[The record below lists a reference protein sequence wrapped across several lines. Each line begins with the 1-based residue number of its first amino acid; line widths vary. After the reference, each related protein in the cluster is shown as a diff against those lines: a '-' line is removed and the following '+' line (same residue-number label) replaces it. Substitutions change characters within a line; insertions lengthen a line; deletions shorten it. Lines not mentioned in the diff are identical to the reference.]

1 MEVNSR
7 FWDSLYLGI
16 VSGIDFPYLLY
27 QMAMNGDIHPV
38 LNYRTGIKARWL
50 LPGDIMNLI
59 YNPQRGRVIISWIKD
74 LFNKDIKLYI
84 PAGDDPLPVL
94 GTLLEILEMLEMLVS
109 PNNIKKLAY
118 LLWTRRRNR

>member
-1 MEVNSR
+1 
-7 FWDSLYLGI
+7 
-16 VSGIDFPYLLY
+16 
-27 QMAMNGDIHPV
+27 
-38 LNYRTGIKARWL
+38 
-50 LPGDIMNLI
+50 MNLI